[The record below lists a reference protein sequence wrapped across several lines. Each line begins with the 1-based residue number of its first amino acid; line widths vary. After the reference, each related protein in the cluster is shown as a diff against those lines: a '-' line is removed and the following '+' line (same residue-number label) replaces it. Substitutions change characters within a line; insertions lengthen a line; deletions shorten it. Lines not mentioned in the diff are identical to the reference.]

1 MKFHCLSSIP
11 LFLAAASANQDRSAF
26 RRLEKGGKATKNMK
40 SSGMKGSKS
49 GKGLKGS
56 TTRPIFGRFS
66 TDLTSSCYAKVNET
80 LADGTYAACSRYW
93 GPSTCGG
100 TTSFLTNTA
109 GNTPANGNLGL
120 NTCLGMGDSPTCYN
134 LGEENGDVLVRVSSA
149 WDWSEYAPPENT
161 KAGECYTDPQDSED
175 PNKFQTCAR
184 ILTNSS
190 IPLVS
195 HAYGEPPTPD
205 GTTETTGFCYNL
217 TALPDAGPAAIITPP
232 ITTITSTVSITL
244 DSGDGE
250 TYVGNIKEGG
260 QLCEMWGYT
269 NGYGNNFDSQYIPFE
284 ITIGKDDYEGY
295 ITGVFDHRL
304 LLPPQG
310 GISQAPGFS
319 IWKV

>member
-1 MKFHCLSSIP
+1 MKFHCLSSTL

-26 RRLEKGGKATKNMK
+26 RRLEKSGKATKNMK

-66 TDLTSSCYAKVNET
+66 TDLASSCYAKVNAT
-80 LADGTYAACSRYW
+80 LASGTYAACSRYW

-100 TTSFLTNTA
+100 TASFLTTPA
-109 GNTPANGNLGL
+109 GNNPANGNPGD

-161 KAGECYTDPQDSED
+161 KSGECITDSNDRED
-175 PNKFQTCAR
+175 PNNFQTCAR

-195 HAYGEPPTPD
+195 HPIPPTPD
-205 GTTETTGFCYNL
+205 GTETTGFCFDLSDLETL
-217 TALPDAGPAAIITPP
+217 TIVTPP
-232 ITTITSTVSITL
+232 ITAITSTVSITL

-310 GISQAPGFS
+310 GISASPQFS